1 MNLLTSL
8 DKIYDFYSYI
18 LNSPSPTERMTKF
31 EYKQEYDMYKERI
44 NKELSFNTI
53 TQLLK
58 LMELTINSINDEKN
72 IKIEIDNSTAWDAL
86 KLIEDAITSTE
97 VGDPIDTDWLPQS
110 PVTFIKY
117 VNYQNHHPDLNNKFD
132 LLHAGERNIRDDLM
146 YMIINT
152 KKTNLKS
159 DYEFEIH
166 SIHPEMPPVLIFE
179 FNKLDGKINCTEKD
193 DNQIARDLHELHFS
207 VPHWVN
213 GDMEFFWKF
222 LSTFSLINEPRLTI
236 VTDVSNR
243 QIRKSSS
250 KKGLIIDK
258 SWSKISWNVGDNIK
272 NKILAN
278 DPKYSLPLHFRRGHW
293 KRANET
299 NPKSIRRERS
309 SDQSLWWTWIDG
321 YWAGHPAFGFK
332 KHFYTPKRKSNGS

>member
-18 LNSPSPTERMTKF
+18 LNSPNPTEKMSNFK
-31 EYKQEYDMYKERI
+31 YKEE
-44 NKELSFNTI
+44 NKDLDFNTI
-53 TQLLK
+53 VRLLELMQLTVDA
-58 LMELTINSINDEKN
+58 MSDEN
-72 IKIEIDNSTAWDAL
+72 NLKIEIDNSTAWDAL
-86 KLIEDAITSTE
+86 DLIEDAITSTE

-117 VNYQNHHPDLNNKFD
+117 VNYKKTDRETLDEYDQ
-132 LLHAGERNIRDDLM
+132 LHASDNHIRDNLM
-146 YMIINT
+146 YMVIDT
-152 KKTNLKS
+152 EKANLKS
-159 DYEFEIH
+159 DYEFELH
-166 SIHPEMPPVLIFE
+166 SIHPQMPPVLIFE
-179 FNKLDGKINCTEKD
+179 FSKSNGKINCTQKD
-193 DNQIARDLHELHFS
+193 DNQIARVLHELHYS

-236 VTDVSNR
+236 MTDVATR
-243 QIRKSSS
+243 QIRKSAA
-250 KKGLIIDK
+250 KKGLKIDK

-272 NKILAN
+272 NKILAS

-299 NPKSIRRERS
+299 DPKSVRRERS
-309 SDQSLWWTWIDG
+309 KDKSLWWTWIDG

-332 KHFYTPKRKSNGS
+332 KHFYTPKRKGNGS